1 MNQASGVFN
10 PLGDGDGSHAKPLD
24 SAKPATVKRPLLE
37 FAGVDYFLNYVE
49 PPGFLLGGDRH
60 FSRGS
65 VSVLAGMPSI
75 GKTGLMLRLAVM
87 LATGRGTWCGIEI
100 KARVRVVIFQ
110 SENDDERFSKEFQRM
125 RDEGL
130 LTDDINEWLRISKIP
145 LCGLDLERVEFRA
158 IALAEMAAFQPG
170 FVMLDPWNSAAKKDM
185 IDDYQRAFEAL
196 LSLAEVLDEPP
207 GWLIVHHLK
216 KLKVDDFKLRGRS
229 LMALLAGS
237 YLINSRPRS
246 VFVAMEESPFVHEPM
261 VIVTCAK
268 NNNGK
273 DGQRAAMR
281 RDGSTLLDVSESY
294 DWTAYDSGELLGGKP
309 GGSNAKVEFHHLE
322 EVFDHGKRWLHKN
335 DATKKLMEVA
345 SCGHSTAYDTLS
357 KVKSRFADKLR
368 VRDGGEMTIESPWP
382 DEDDE

>member
-1 MNQASGVFN
+1 
-10 PLGDGDGSHAKPLD
+10 
-24 SAKPATVKRPLLE
+24 
-37 FAGVDYFLNYVE
+37 
-49 PPGFLLGGDRH
+49 
-60 FSRGS
+60 
-65 VSVLAGMPSI
+65 
-75 GKTGLMLRLAVM
+75 M
-87 LATGRGTWCGIEI
+87 LATGGGTWCGIEI

-125 RDEGL
+125 RNEGL

-145 LCGLDLERVEFRA
+145 LCGLDLERAEFRA
-158 IALAEMAAFQPG
+158 IALAEMRAFQPG

-273 DGQRAAMR
+273 DGQRSAMR
-281 RDGSTLLDVSESY
+281 RDEGTLVDISASY

-309 GGSNAKVEFHHLE
+309 GGSNAKIEFHHLAE
-322 EVFDHGKRWLHKN
+322 IFDNGRRWRKKD
-335 DATKKLMEVA
+335 DAAKALMLLTGA
-345 SCGHSTAYDTLS
+345 GRSAAYLALD
-357 KVKSRFADKLR
+357 KVKGRFAEALR

-382 DEDDE
+382 EDDDE